1 MPVKKNVMIRVD
13 AEIAE
18 RAKNIGLNISKVCEN
33 ALFRAVEAMEQAYG
47 ENTGEST
54 SIAYM
59 RKENG
64 GRSRDR
70 TCDPRHVKA
79 MSYH

>member
-1 MPVKKNVMIRVD
+1 MTEKVRTTLYIDKEVIMKAKKL
-13 AEIAE
+13 
-18 RAKNIGLNISKVCEN
+18 GLNLSVVCEN
-33 ALFRAVEAMEQAYG
+33 SLIQAIEAMESFYG
-47 ENTGEST
+47 NKES
-54 SIAYM
+54 SEYPVSYLK
-59 RKENG
+59 KENG